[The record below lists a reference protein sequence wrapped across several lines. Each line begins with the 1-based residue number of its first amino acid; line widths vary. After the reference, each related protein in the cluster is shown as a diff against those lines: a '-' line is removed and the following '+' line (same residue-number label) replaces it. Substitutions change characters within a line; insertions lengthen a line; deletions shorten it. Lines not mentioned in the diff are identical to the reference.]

1 MSRRTRRTTPT
12 VLTPKKDYW
21 QRFLEAQNLVGLISE
36 EIESMPRTEEE
47 SSTELELSTEQ
58 EIFIDRVA
66 NKLYDAPYMVEHIK
80 KGLRDVFLGK
90 LDFNEWFDRTKVE
103 RGLKSIELMQ
113 ILYDSLKGL
122 RGREIRALRES
133 YAQALKKLQSL

>member
-1 MSRRTRRTTPT
+1 MSSRRRRTTPT

-21 QRFLEAQNLVGLISE
+21 QRFLEAQNLIGIISE
-36 EIESMPRTEEE
+36 EIESTPRPKRETE
-47 SSTELELSTEQ
+47 TEMELSTEQ

-66 NKLYDAPYMVEHIK
+66 NKLYDAPYMVQHIK
-80 KGLRDVFLGK
+80 KGLKDVFLGK
-90 LDFNEWFDRTKVE
+90 LDFNEWFDKTKVE

>member
-1 MSRRTRRTTPT
+1 MSKRTRRTAPT

-21 QRFLEAQNLVGLISE
+21 QRFLEAQNLIGLISE
-36 EIESMPRTEEE
+36 ELESMPRTEET
-47 SSTELELSTEQ
+47 TELELSTEQ

-66 NKLYDAPYMVEHIK
+66 NKLYDAPYMVEHVK

>member
-1 MSRRTRRTTPT
+1 MSRRRRAAPT

-21 QRFLEAQNLVGLISE
+21 QRFLEAQNLVGIISE
-36 EIESMPRTEEE
+36 EIESTPRPKREASETEM
-47 SSTELELSTEQ
+47 ELSTEQ

-66 NKLYDAPYMVEHIK
+66 NKLYDAPYMVQHIK
-80 KGLRDVFLGK
+80 KGLKDVFLGK